1 MNRNDGVNKCM
12 NEWIPHK
19 FITQLNNLHF
29 YYEQMNICTNKRMN
43 ECMNGWMLVT
53 HEWHTHEPATPHMP
67 YKSWGN

>member
-1 MNRNDGVNKCM
+1 MSWNDGVNKWM

-29 YYEQMNICTNKRMN
+29 YYEQMNVYELAK
-43 ECMNGWMLVT
+43 CMNGWVLVT
-53 HEWHTHEPATPHMP
+53 HEWHTHGTATPHMS